1 MSDRYTCSMKK
12 LMVTAQIG
20 LVQGA
25 WVNKYSGPYSKECSL
40 LLVNFIEMTNDENVS
55 YNPAFIRAQTVQT

>member
-1 MSDRYTCSMKK
+1 
-12 LMVTAQIG
+12 MVTAQIG